1 MYIAS
6 DTPPEVCQFLSQLKQ
21 RGDFSYE
28 ILQIIAKHV
37 RAAEKPSE
45 TTAVDAQAQ
54 ASSVSPTPERV
65 KQPVSETVHM
75 NERNLSQD
83 EPEESGP
90 EPDVAVTAPVPKMDP
105 IQMLRQQRKALVA
118 GGGNT

>member
-37 RAAEKPSE
+37 RVAEKPHE
-45 TTAVDAQAQ
+45 ATAVDAQAQ
-54 ASSVSPTPERV
+54 ASSVSPTPDRM
-65 KQPVSETVHM
+65 KQPVSEAVDT
-75 NERNLSQD
+75 NEGSLLQN
-83 EPEESGP
+83 EPEETAP
-90 EPDVAVTAPVPKMDP
+90 EPDVAVAAPVPKMDP